1 MSTRVESVTLKLRE
15 MIIAHELPPGS
26 RVPERDLAQ
35 AFGVSRT
42 PVRVALGIL
51 EAEGLVAG
59 EPNRG
64 FVVCDFSIDDV
75 LSAFDVRGAL
85 EGLAARS
92 AVERGIPEDTIARLE
107 ACVAEGERLVATGL
121 CGADDMRSWSLAND
135 EFHRAIIE
143 ASKLGTLEKVHAYLS
158 KMPLVAPVAILFTN
172 DQQDDAQSRMQE
184 AHTDHIHILDALRSG
199 EGARAEYLMREHA
212 HRSRDHLGRL
222 LRSGRAA
229 QSASDAPK
237 PARRARRP
245 RRTAG
250 ASTD

>member
-15 MIIAHELPPGS
+15 MIIAQELKPGS

-51 EAEGLVAG
+51 EAEGLVSG
-59 EPNRG
+59 EANRG

-85 EGLAARS
+85 EGLAARA
-92 AVERGIPEDTIARLE
+92 AVERGIQPDTIARLE
-107 ACVAEGERLVATGL
+107 ACVAEGERLVAGGL

-135 EFHRAIIE
+135 DFHCAIIE
-143 ASKLGTLEKVHAYLS
+143 AAGLGTLEKVHIYLS

-172 DQQDDAQSRMQE
+172 DRHDDAQARMLE
-184 AHTDHIHILDALRSG
+184 AHSDHVHILDALRHG

-222 LRSGRAA
+222 LRSGRRAPEADEPGEPVKRKRRGTPEAA
-229 QSASDAPK
+229 
-237 PARRARRP
+237 R
-245 RRTAG
+245 
-250 ASTD
+250 